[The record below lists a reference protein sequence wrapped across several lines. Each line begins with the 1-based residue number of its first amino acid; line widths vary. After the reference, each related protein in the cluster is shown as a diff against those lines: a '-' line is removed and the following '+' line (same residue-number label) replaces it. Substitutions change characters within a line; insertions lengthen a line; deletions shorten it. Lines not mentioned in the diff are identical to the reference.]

1 MERDSA
7 PRTNLPKAERIAK
20 RADFVR
26 VYSDGRKQFGRH
38 VVVFAMRNN
47 YGHCRLGIT
56 ATRKIGKANVRNR
69 LKRWSREV
77 YRLRRDE
84 LGLERRAIDFVINIK
99 HSAVDATYDA
109 FSEDLARSLGRAASF
124 VGQ

>member
-26 VYSDGRKQFGRH
+26 VYSDGKKQFGRY
-38 VVVFAMRNN
+38 VVVFALPTEHGLSRI
-47 YGHCRLGIT
+47 GIT

-77 YRLRRDE
+77 YRTRRSE
-84 LGLERRAIDFVINIK
+84 LGLERRSIDFVINIK
-99 HSAVDATYDA
+99 QSAVDTTFAA
-109 FSEDLARSLGRAASF
+109 FSSDLTRSLRKAASSI
-124 VGQ
+124 GE

>member
-7 PRTNLPKAERIAK
+7 PRTTLPKAERIAK
-20 RADFVR
+20 RADYTR
-26 VYSDGRKQFGRH
+26 IYAGGRKQFGRH
-38 VVVFAMRNN
+38 VVVFAMPNE
-47 YGHCRLGIT
+47 GGICRIGIT

-77 YRLRRDE
+77 YRLRRRE

-99 HSAVDATYDA
+99 HSAVDTTYAD
-109 FSEDLARSLGRAASF
+109 FSDDLARSLRKAASSF
-124 VGQ
+124 GE